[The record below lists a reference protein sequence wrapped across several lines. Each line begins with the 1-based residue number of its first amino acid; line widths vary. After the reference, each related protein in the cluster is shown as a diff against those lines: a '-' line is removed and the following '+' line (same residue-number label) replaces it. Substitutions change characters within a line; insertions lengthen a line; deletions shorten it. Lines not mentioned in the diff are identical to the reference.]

1 MIKTGLFIISRLG
14 NNTCK
19 YLGIKYDTTV
29 DPLIFLLNFHKAC
42 HDNKDF
48 TYLTFYDLLDE
59 LYCSDK
65 EKFYKRIAH
74 NPDCISTPL
83 GYDGRQTICS
93 FHSTM
98 GSVKNPIDLT
108 STTFTPFLT
117 SIYKGDYNFSSYLYD
132 EEKDIKEELYSQFNS
147 IYLDN
152 NYPDSTRQKGDITK
166 GCNEFRVK
174 YSDYFKN
181 LKHGTYNL
189 FDTEFTVGV
198 EVSDI
203 NIIKE
208 QFKNVLSD

>member
-1 MIKTGLFIISRLG
+1 M
-14 NNTCK
+14 
-19 YLGIKYDTTV
+19 
-29 DPLIFLLNFHKAC
+29 
-42 HDNKDF
+42 
-48 TYLTFYDLLDE
+48 
-59 LYCSDK
+59 
-65 EKFYKRIAH
+65 
-74 NPDCISTPL
+74 
-83 GYDGRQTICS
+83 
-93 FHSTM
+93 
-98 GSVKNPIDLT
+98 
-108 STTFTPFLT
+108 
-117 SIYKGDYNFSSYLYD
+117 
-132 EEKDIKEELYSQFNS
+132 YSQFNS